1 MGPRRKLALLVLAAA
16 GVWVAG
22 SMMVVSSLFL
32 SAVSDMAPNTGSL
45 GAPLFAVLVG
55 FEYGVVGAFLVA
67 LLSGIA
73 VVVLNERGFFA
84 PWSRTRVRFWALT
97 TSLTT
102 VGVIAVGY
110 RSFPAVRSIVHRV
123 FGL

>member
-1 MGPRRKLALLVLAAA
+1 MLVLAAA

-22 SMMVVSSLFL
+22 SMMVVSFLFL
-32 SAVSDMAPNTGSL
+32 SAVPDIPPDKVL
-45 GAPLFAVLVG
+45 FGAPLVAMIAIFSG

-110 RSFPAVRSIVHRV
+110 RSFPTVRSIVHRV